1 MLPHTYTAEQA
12 ICLFTPYEGKLLT
25 LENKEQI
32 LQDGGYY
39 GDILSVEDMPEPE
52 YLAVFDQLNDRLAK
66 RLSVPILQLAQH
78 FDETHPKDQPMALVS
93 LARAGTPIGVVMADL
108 LRNRFGRQ
116 VTHYSMSVIHK
127 YGLDQHA
134 MNYVLERHAPQN
146 IVFLDGWVSQ
156 GRITKALED
165 SVAQWP
171 GVSKTLYC
179 LSDPSGIQNATATRD
194 DLLLPSAVLNAAVS
208 GLLSRTVYNPDG
220 FHFAASYLDQKEVDR
235 TQVFIEAMLKA
246 VAELDQ
252 VPERNVLNGAQQKPL
267 AKAQIDA
274 ICDAYNTKADNIKAG
289 IGEVSRS
296 LLRRIPRLVVVDDRA
311 VEEADHLFWLAKQ
324 RNIPIQVERLDG
336 PYRAFSVLS

>member
-1 MLPHTYTAEQA
+1 MLPHTYTPDQA
-12 ICLFTPYEGKLLT
+12 VCLFTPYQGALLT

-32 LQDGGYY
+32 LQEGGYY
-39 GDILSVEDMPEPE
+39 GDILSVEEMPEPE

-66 RLSVPILQLAQH
+66 RLSVPILQLAKH
-78 FDETHPKDQPMALVS
+78 FDETHPQGKPIALVS

-108 LRNRFGRQ
+108 LRSRFNRE

-127 YGLDQHA
+127 YGLDKHA
-134 MNYVLERHAPQN
+134 MDYVLERHAPDELL
-146 IVFLDGWVSQ
+146 FLDGWVSQ

-165 SVAQWP
+165 SVGQWP
-171 GVSKTLYC
+171 GVSSTLYC

-220 FHFAASYLDQKEVDR
+220 FHFAASYTEQQGVDR
-235 TQVFIEAMLKA
+235 TQAFIEAMLKA
-246 VAELDQ
+246 VAELDD
-252 VPERNVLNGAQQKPL
+252 VPERQVLNGEQQRPL
-267 AKAQIDA
+267 ALAQIDA
-274 ICDAYNTKADNIKAG
+274 ICAAYDTKADNIKAG

-296 LLRRIPRLVVVDDRA
+296 LLRRIPRVVVVDDRA
-311 VEEADHLFWLAKQ
+311 AEEADHLFWLAKQ
-324 RNIPIQVERLDG
+324 RQIPIQVKRLDG